1 MKILNPFKLF
11 KTLAKSSTKL
21 LRALK
26 PLYPL
31 LSINV
36 MLLDFNLIVGGIR
49 VRIYIILDFA

>member
-11 KTLAKSSTKL
+11 KTLAKSSIKL